1 MMFRHTIPIGRIL
14 GIPIG
19 LDYSWFLI
27 FGLLTWSL
35 ATGYYP
41 AEFKGWP
48 AAEYWIVGAMT
59 AILMFACVVLHE
71 LGHSVVALRYRVPV
85 RSITLFLF
93 GGVAQI
99 AAEPPSALAE
109 FLIAIA
115 GPIVSFLLALAF
127 AGLQTVAAG
136 AAPVFALAKYL
147 SFINGMLALFNLIP
161 GFPLDGGRIFR
172 AIVWA
177 FTQNFRSAT
186 LIAANVG
193 RFIAFLFIASGVWLV
208 FSGHLAN
215 GIWIIFIGWFLDTA
229 ATAQVQ
235 QQMVQGL
242 LVGHKVSEAMSHE
255 YAAIPPEMSVQQVV
269 DEFVLG
275 AGRRSFV
282 IAHNGDVDGLL
293 TLHSIKQIP
302 RTKWPATTAAQAMIP
317 LERLHTIP
325 PDAEVWTALE
335 KMDRDGVNQLPVVSG
350 RSLVGLLTRE
360 SIISYLRALQEFGS

>member
-1 MMFRHTIPIGRIL
+1 MFRHTIPIGRIL

-27 FGLLTWSL
+27 FALLTWSL

-41 AEFKGWP
+41 EEFRGWP
-48 AAEYWIVGAMT
+48 AGQYWFIGALT

-71 LGHSVVALRYRVPV
+71 LGHSVVALHYRVPV

-99 AAEPPSALAE
+99 AAEPPNARAE
-109 FLIAIA
+109 LLIAIA
-115 GPIVSFLLALAF
+115 GPIVSFLLAVAF
-127 AGLQTVAAG
+127 AGLQAAVAAAG
-136 AAPVFALAKYL
+136 PVFALAKYL
-147 SFINGMLALFNLIP
+147 AYINGMLALFNLIP

-177 FTQNFRSAT
+177 FTKNFRSAT
-186 LIAANVG
+186 LIAANLG
-193 RFIAFLFIASGVWLV
+193 RFIAFLFIASGVWQV
-208 FSGHLAN
+208 FGGHLAN
-215 GIWIIFIGWFLDTA
+215 GIWIIFIGWFLDSA
-229 ATAQVQ
+229 ASAQVQ

-242 LVGHKVSEAMSHE
+242 LVGHKVSEAMTRDC
-255 YAAIPPEMSVQQVV
+255 ATIPGDMSVQHVV

-282 IAHNGDVDGLL
+282 VARDGEVDGLL

-302 RTKWPATTAAQAMIP
+302 KASWPATPAAQAMIP
-317 LERLHTIP
+317 LEHLHTIP
-325 PDAEVWTALE
+325 PDAELWTALE

-350 RSLVGLLTRE
+350 KNLVGLLTRD
-360 SIISYLRALQEFGS
+360 SIISYLRALQEFTT

>member
-1 MMFRHTIPIGRIL
+1 MFRHTIPIGRIL

-35 ATGYYP
+35 ATGYFP
-41 AEFKGWP
+41 EEFKGWP
-48 AAEYWIVGAMT
+48 AGQYWLVGAFT
-59 AILMFACVVLHE
+59 AVLMFACVVLHE
-71 LGHSVVALRYRVPV
+71 LGHSVVALHFRVPV

-99 AAEPPSALAE
+99 AAEPPSASAE

-115 GPIVSFLLALAF
+115 GPIVSFLLAVGF
-127 AGLQTVAAG
+127 AALQGVTAG
-136 AAPVFALAKYL
+136 IAPVFALAKYL
-147 SFINGMLALFNLIP
+147 AFINGMLALFNLIP

-172 AIVWA
+172 AVVWA
-177 FTQNFRSAT
+177 FTKNFRRAT
-186 LIAANVG
+186 LIAANTG
-193 RFIAFLFIASGVWLV
+193 RFVAFFFVASGVWQI

-215 GIWIIFIGWFLDTA
+215 GVWIIFIGWFLDSA
-229 ATAQVQ
+229 ASAQAQ

-242 LVGHKVSEAMSHE
+242 LVGHKVSEAMSRD
-255 YAAIPPEMSVQQVV
+255 YASVAPEMTVQQVV
-269 DEFVLG
+269 DELVLG
-275 AGRRSFV
+275 AGRRTLV
-282 IAHNGDVDGLL
+282 IARDGEVDGLL

-302 RTKWPATTAAQAMIP
+302 KTAWPGTSAAQAMIP

-350 RSLVGLLTRE
+350 RKLVGLLTRD
-360 SIISYLRALQEFGS
+360 SIIGYLRALQEFAS

>member
-1 MMFRHTIPIGRIL
+1 MFRHTIPIGRIL

-41 AEFKGWP
+41 GEFKSWP
-48 AAEYWIVGAMT
+48 AGEYWFVAALT

-99 AAEPPSALAE
+99 GAEPPSAVAE

-115 GPIVSFLLALAF
+115 GPIVSFLLAAGF
-127 AGLQTVAAG
+127 AGLQAMAG
-136 AAPVFALAKYL
+136 AAGPVFALAKYL
-147 SFINGMLALFNLIP
+147 AFINGMLALFNLIP

-177 FTQNFRSAT
+177 FTKNFRRAT

-193 RFIAFLFIASGVWLV
+193 RFIAFLFIASGVWQV
-208 FSGHLAN
+208 FGGHVAN
-215 GIWIIFIGWFLDTA
+215 GIWIIFIGWFLDSA
-229 ATAQVQ
+229 ANAQIQ

-242 LVGHKVSEAMSHE
+242 LVGHKVSEAMSRD
-255 YAAIPPEMSVQQVV
+255 YAAIPAGMSVQQVV

-275 AGRRSFV
+275 AGRRSFL
-282 IAHNGDVDGLL
+282 IAGDGEVEGLL
-293 TLHSIKQIP
+293 TLHSIKEIP
-302 RTKWPATTAAQAMIP
+302 KASWSATTAAQAMIP
-317 LERLHTIP
+317 LDRLHTIP

-335 KMDRDGVNQLPVVSG
+335 KMDQDGVNQLPVVSG
-350 RSLVGLLTRE
+350 KRLVGLLTRE
-360 SIISYLRALQEFGS
+360 SVISYLRALQEFSA